1 MKKLFLFAL
10 FAALCCS
17 CTESGTD
24 DDPDQGQNDYSN
36 VEVTGISLNY
46 HDLTFS
52 SAGGEKTV
60 AVSISLVSDSGHYIE
75 PEWKLTGGAS
85 WCTPSRTSGV
95 SSNVVTFTASENNSD
110 QERNA
115 TFTFSCGRHSQN
127 LVVTQKSSGS
137 LTVTTSKI
145 EMGAAGGEAV
155 IEVMADIDYTYE
167 IDSKCKGWITY
178 KGTRAVQTSRLVFN
192 VAANSGKEK
201 REGRITI
208 RGGGRTE
215 TVTIYQAGETP
226 TIVLTQNK
234 YEVSAAGETIKVEIN
249 SNVDFTVSIPSSASW
264 IEETGTRAFSTHTK
278 YFTISPNTTTS
289 SRSAEIT
296 FKNTTYNLTE
306 KVVVNQAEL
315 SISTITVHVP
325 KKGTLAAVLDEKGL
339 NAEMIVSLK
348 ITGELN
354 DEDFITIR
362 SMPNL
367 KDLDLSEVNL
377 PTLFEKVFH
386 ENKKIEKIILPSTL
400 TTIGQYAFYD
410 CTSLQT
416 VTFEKGSRL
425 KTIEESAFED
435 CTELTSIEIP
445 ASVETIEDSAFK
457 GCSKLATVT
466 FEKGSQLKAIWGGY
480 YAYSTRYSA
489 YSYYYGA
496 FSDCTALTSIE
507 IPASVETIKSTA
519 FQGCSSLATVTFE
532 KGSKLKT
539 IGGSY
544 ASYDA
549 YYYGAFSDCTALT
562 SIEIPASVETIEAA
576 AFMRCSKLATVTFEK
591 GSKLKTIG
599 GGYSSSVSSATTTA
613 YSYYYGAFSDCT
625 ALTSIE
631 IPASVETIKSTA
643 FQGCSSLATV
653 TFEKGSKLKTIGG
666 SYASYDA
673 YYYGAFSDCT
683 ALTSIEIPA
692 SVETIEAA
700 AFMRCSKLAT
710 VTFEKGSKLKTIGGS
725 YASYYYGAFS
735 NCTAL
740 TSIEIPASVETIKAA
755 AFMRCS
761 KLATV
766 TFEKGS
772 KLKTIDGYAFSC
784 CWALTTVDMSA
795 CTQVTEI
802 GYRAFYEDSKL
813 QLFKIG
819 TRTPPS
825 CGDNAFWGINS
836 YSVLKVP
843 AGCVDAYKKAIDWN
857 EFTTIPLLLCF
868 CMAGEV
874 D

>member
-496 FSDCTALTSIE
+496 FSDCTALTMIE
-507 IPASVETIKSTA
+507 IPASVETI
-519 FQGCSSLATVTFE
+519 G
-532 KGSKLKT
+532 
-539 IGGSY
+539 
-544 ASYDA
+544 
-549 YYYGAFSDCTALT
+549 
-562 SIEIPASVETIEAA
+562 
-576 AFMRCSKLATVTFEK
+576 
-591 GSKLKTIG
+591 
-599 GGYSSSVSSATTTA
+599 
-613 YSYYYGAFSDCT
+613 
-625 ALTSIE
+625 
-631 IPASVETIKSTA
+631 
-643 FQGCSSLATV
+643 
-653 TFEKGSKLKTIGG
+653 
-666 SYASYDA
+666 
-673 YYYGAFSDCT
+673 
-683 ALTSIEIPA
+683 
-692 SVETIEAA
+692 AA

-772 KLKTIDGYAFSC
+772 KLKTIDGYAFPC

>member
-507 IPASVETIKSTA
+507 IPASVETI
-519 FQGCSSLATVTFE
+519 
-532 KGSKLKT
+532 
-539 IGGSY
+539 
-544 ASYDA
+544 
-549 YYYGAFSDCTALT
+549 
-562 SIEIPASVETIEAA
+562 
-576 AFMRCSKLATVTFEK
+576 
-591 GSKLKTIG
+591 
-599 GGYSSSVSSATTTA
+599 
-613 YSYYYGAFSDCT
+613 
-625 ALTSIE
+625 
-631 IPASVETIKSTA
+631 
-643 FQGCSSLATV
+643 
-653 TFEKGSKLKTIGG
+653 
-666 SYASYDA
+666 
-673 YYYGAFSDCT
+673 
-683 ALTSIEIPA
+683 
-692 SVETIEAA
+692 EAA

>member
-496 FSDCTALTSIE
+496 FSDCTALTMIE
-507 IPASVETIKSTA
+507 IPASVETI
-519 FQGCSSLATVTFE
+519 G
-532 KGSKLKT
+532 
-539 IGGSY
+539 
-544 ASYDA
+544 
-549 YYYGAFSDCTALT
+549 
-562 SIEIPASVETIEAA
+562 AA

-643 FQGCSSLATV
+643 FQGCSS
-653 TFEKGSKLKTIGG
+653 
-666 SYASYDA
+666 
-673 YYYGAFSDCT
+673 
-683 ALTSIEIPA
+683 
-692 SVETIEAA
+692 
-700 AFMRCSKLAT
+700 LAT

>member
-36 VEVTGISLNY
+36 VDVTGISLNY
-46 HDLTFS
+46 HDLTFP

-155 IEVMADIDYTYE
+155 IEVMAEIDYTYE

-178 KGTRAVQTSRLVFN
+178 KGTRAMQTSRLVFD

-315 SISTITVHVP
+315 STSTITVHVP
-325 KKGTLAAVLDEKGL
+325 KKGTLAAVLNEKGL
-339 NAEMIVSLK
+339 NAETIVSLK

-354 DEDFITIR
+354 DEDFVAIR
-362 SMPNL
+362 SMTNL

-377 PTLFEKVFH
+377 PILFENVFYQN
-386 ENKKIEKIILPSTL
+386 EKIEKIILPNTL
-400 TTIGQYAFYD
+400 TTIGASAFEDCTALTTIEIPASVETIREKAFYN

-416 VTFEKGSRL
+416 VTFEKGSKL
-425 KTIEESAFED
+425 KSIESSAFSH
-435 CTELTSIEIP
+435 CTSLTM
-445 ASVETIEDSAFK
+445 
-457 GCSKLATVT
+457 
-466 FEKGSQLKAIWGGY
+466 
-480 YAYSTRYSA
+480 
-489 YSYYYGA
+489 
-496 FSDCTALTSIE
+496 IE
-507 IPASVETIKSTA
+507 IPASVETIKNFA
-519 FQGCSSLATVTFE
+519 FYSCTSL
-532 KGSKLKT
+532 
-539 IGGSY
+539 
-544 ASYDA
+544 
-549 YYYGAFSDCTALT
+549 
-562 SIEIPASVETIEAA
+562 
-576 AFMRCSKLATVTFEK
+576 
-591 GSKLKTIG
+591 
-599 GGYSSSVSSATTTA
+599 
-613 YSYYYGAFSDCT
+613 
-625 ALTSIE
+625 
-631 IPASVETIKSTA
+631 
-643 FQGCSSLATV
+643 Q
-653 TFEKGSKLKTIGG
+653 
-666 SYASYDA
+666 
-673 YYYGAFSDCT
+673 
-683 ALTSIEIPA
+683 
-692 SVETIEAA
+692 
-700 AFMRCSKLAT
+700 
-710 VTFEKGSKLKTIGGS
+710 
-725 YASYYYGAFS
+725 
-735 NCTAL
+735 
-740 TSIEIPASVETIKAA
+740 
-755 AFMRCS
+755 
-761 KLATV
+761 TV

-772 KLKTIDGYAFSC
+772 KLKTIDGIEGYAFSR

-802 GYRAFYEDSKL
+802 GSSAFYKNSKL

-825 CGDNAFWGINS
+825 CGGSAFWGINS

-843 AGCVDAYKKAIDWN
+843 AGCVDAYKKAYGWN
-857 EFTTIPLLLCF
+857 EFTMISELD
-868 CMAGEV
+868 E
-874 D
+874 

>member
-457 GCSKLATVT
+457 GSSKLATVT

-496 FSDCTALTSIE
+496 FSDCTALTMIE
-507 IPASVETIKSTA
+507 IPASVETI
-519 FQGCSSLATVTFE
+519 G
-532 KGSKLKT
+532 
-539 IGGSY
+539 
-544 ASYDA
+544 
-549 YYYGAFSDCTALT
+549 
-562 SIEIPASVETIEAA
+562 
-576 AFMRCSKLATVTFEK
+576 
-591 GSKLKTIG
+591 
-599 GGYSSSVSSATTTA
+599 
-613 YSYYYGAFSDCT
+613 
-625 ALTSIE
+625 
-631 IPASVETIKSTA
+631 
-643 FQGCSSLATV
+643 
-653 TFEKGSKLKTIGG
+653 
-666 SYASYDA
+666 
-673 YYYGAFSDCT
+673 
-683 ALTSIEIPA
+683 
-692 SVETIEAA
+692 AA

>member
-155 IEVMADIDYTYE
+155 IEVMAEIDYTYE

-178 KGTRAVQTSRLVFN
+178 KGTRAVQTSRLVFD

-339 NAEMIVSLK
+339 NAETIVSLK

-362 SMPNL
+362 SMTNL

-377 PTLFEKVFH
+377 PILFEKVFH

-435 CTELTSIEIP
+435 CT
-445 ASVETIEDSAFK
+445 
-457 GCSKLATVT
+457 
-466 FEKGSQLKAIWGGY
+466 
-480 YAYSTRYSA
+480 
-489 YSYYYGA
+489 
-496 FSDCTALTSIE
+496 ALTSIE
-507 IPASVETIKSTA
+507 IPASVEMIGQYAFNDCTSLHTVTFEKGSQLKTVDGFSRCTSLTTIEIPASVEKIGEFA
-519 FQGCSSLATVTFE
+519 FYICTSLQTVTFE

-539 IGGSY
+539 ISN
-544 ASYDA
+544 
-549 YYYGAFSDCTALT
+549 GAF
-562 SIEIPASVETIEAA
+562 
-576 AFMRCSKLATVTFEK
+576 AF
-591 GSKLKTIG
+591 
-599 GGYSSSVSSATTTA
+599 
-613 YSYYYGAFSDCT
+613 
-625 ALTSIE
+625 
-631 IPASVETIKSTA
+631 
-643 FQGCSSLATV
+643 
-653 TFEKGSKLKTIGG
+653 
-666 SYASYDA
+666 
-673 YYYGAFSDCT
+673 
-683 ALTSIEIPA
+683 
-692 SVETIEAA
+692 
-700 AFMRCSKLAT
+700 
-710 VTFEKGSKLKTIGGS
+710 
-725 YASYYYGAFS
+725 
-735 NCTAL
+735 
-740 TSIEIPASVETIKAA
+740 
-755 AFMRCS
+755 
-761 KLATV
+761 
-766 TFEKGS
+766 
-772 KLKTIDGYAFSC
+772 

-795 CTQVTEI
+795 CTQVTVI
-802 GYRAFYEDSKL
+802 GEYAFSDDSKL

-825 CGDNAFWGINS
+825 CGNDVFTGINS

-843 AGCVDAYKKAIDWN
+843 AGCVDAYKKAYYWK
-857 EFTTIPLLLCF
+857 EFTTISELD
-868 CMAGEV
+868 E
-874 D
+874 

>member
-496 FSDCTALTSIE
+496 VSDCTALTSIE

-519 FQGCSSLATVTFE
+519 FQGCSS
-532 KGSKLKT
+532 
-539 IGGSY
+539 
-544 ASYDA
+544 
-549 YYYGAFSDCTALT
+549 
-562 SIEIPASVETIEAA
+562 
-576 AFMRCSKLATVTFEK
+576 
-591 GSKLKTIG
+591 
-599 GGYSSSVSSATTTA
+599 
-613 YSYYYGAFSDCT
+613 
-625 ALTSIE
+625 
-631 IPASVETIKSTA
+631 
-643 FQGCSSLATV
+643 
-653 TFEKGSKLKTIGG
+653 
-666 SYASYDA
+666 
-673 YYYGAFSDCT
+673 
-683 ALTSIEIPA
+683 
-692 SVETIEAA
+692 
-700 AFMRCSKLAT
+700 LAT

-784 CWALTTVDMSA
+784 CWALTTVDMSS

-802 GYRAFYEDSKL
+802 GYRDFYEDSKL

>member
-155 IEVMADIDYTYE
+155 IEVMAEIDYTYE

-178 KGTRAVQTSRLVFN
+178 KGTRAVQTSRLVFD

-339 NAEMIVSLK
+339 NAETIVSLK

-362 SMPNL
+362 SMTNL

-377 PTLFEKVFH
+377 PILFEKVFH

-435 CTELTSIEIP
+435 CT
-445 ASVETIEDSAFK
+445 
-457 GCSKLATVT
+457 
-466 FEKGSQLKAIWGGY
+466 
-480 YAYSTRYSA
+480 
-489 YSYYYGA
+489 
-496 FSDCTALTSIE
+496 ALTSIE
-507 IPASVETIKSTA
+507 IPASVEMIGQYA
-519 FQGCSSLATVTFE
+519 FNDCTSLHTVTFE

-539 IGGSY
+539 IG
-544 ASYDA
+544 
-549 YYYGAFSDCTALT
+549 SDVFLNCTSLT
-562 SIEIPASVETIEAA
+562 MIEIPASVETIEDQ
-576 AFMRCSKLATVTFEK
+576 AFEGCSLLATVTFEK
-591 GSKLKTIG
+591 GSQLKTVDG
-599 GGYSSSVSSATTTA
+599 
-613 YSYYYGAFSDCT
+613 
-625 ALTSIE
+625 
-631 IPASVETIKSTA
+631 
-643 FQGCSSLATV
+643 
-653 TFEKGSKLKTIGG
+653 
-666 SYASYDA
+666 
-673 YYYGAFSDCT
+673 
-683 ALTSIEIPA
+683 
-692 SVETIEAA
+692 
-700 AFMRCSKLAT
+700 
-710 VTFEKGSKLKTIGGS
+710 
-725 YASYYYGAFS
+725 FS
-735 NCTAL
+735 NCT
-740 TSIEIPASVETIKAA
+740 
-755 AFMRCS
+755 
-761 KLATV
+761 
-766 TFEKGS
+766 
-772 KLKTIDGYAFSC
+772 
-784 CWALTTVDMSA
+784 ALTTVDMSA
-795 CTQVTEI
+795 CTQVTRIE
-802 GYRAFYEDSKL
+802 YRAFYEDSKL

-825 CGDNAFWGINS
+825 CGRNVFTGINS

-843 AGCVDAYKKAIDWN
+843 AGCVDAYKNATGWK
-857 EFTTIPLLLCF
+857 EFTTISELD
-868 CMAGEV
+868 E
-874 D
+874 